1 VQSFHWTC
9 VEPVASGW
17 SGFFKLEICH
27 GGENGI
33 SFMFDIRCVPRQ
45 GKTSN
50 LSVEQTTPSTA
61 IGTSAAELRQ
71 GAIKP
76 Q

>member
-1 VQSFHWTC
+1 MGYPSC
-9 VEPVASGW
+9 SASGA
-17 SGFFKLEICH
+17 FRA
-27 GGENGI
+27 NA
-33 SFMFDIRCVPRQ
+33 
-45 GKTSN
+45 KTSN